1 MENNQV
7 MDAEYE
13 FPGIDNSRLDYL
25 YDELWKLSAGPLFD
39 LPKFGEKVYYF
50 PQGHIEHLE
59 AHTKDE
65 LSQLRP
71 IFDIPS
77 RIGCSVIDIQLKVE
91 NETDEVFAKIALLP
105 DTAEVEIPI
114 SNVNHERIKVSSFI
128 KVLTAS
134 DTSTHGGLSVIK
146 RHAVECLPPLDMSQ
160 PTPSQ
165 EIVAKDL
172 HGCEW
177 KFKHIFRG
185 SPLRHIFTTGWSGFA
200 TSKRLVTGDSF
211 IFLRGENGESRVG
224 IRRAVHQ
231 QRSIPLSIISK
242 ESMHHGITATAMNAI
257 NTKSMFIVFCKLR
270 SSQFIVNFDK
280 VVDAVNNKFYVGSRF
295 TMRFENYDFTVIRY
309 SGTIIGKKDFS
320 SHWRDS
326 EWRCLEVQWDE
337 PALIPR
343 PNKVSSWEIEH
354 MGSSSNVH
362 QSALLKNKR
371 SRQAKETS
379 SNLWPPTLTQ
389 GQEIGQ
395 STVNFPMSVPP
406 LSYCDATDSSNISSG
421 WPIGYSVPTMPK
433 PNYNNEMVMSV
444 KEKMTTAVTTANYR
458 LFGVDLTSPRETE
471 DPIRQ
476 IDSYQKSEMCKITKE
491 KNCDQIQTR
500 ASPKEIQSK
509 STRSRI
515 KVHMQGVA
523 IGRAVDLTILDGY
536 NQLIDELEKL
546 FDLKDELHTRN
557 QWEIIFTDDEG
568 DMMLVGD
575 DPWPKFCN
583 MVKKIFICSKEE
595 VGSQMTCADGI
606 IQVGGSVEGCEGS
619 PVQPQSEAQ
628 QIRTEPSSSG
638 GAHQTSP
645 NRAQAAFDPTAL
657 MNAFAAQMQELVR
670 SNDAKFATLT
680 AQISNL
686 QQESPIRRRNLISDF
701 QEERDP
707 QCTVARSVVQQ
718 YQQT

>member
-1 MENNQV
+1 MANNQV

-13 FPGIDNSRLDYL
+13 FPVESYL

-50 PQGHIEHLE
+50 PQGHIEHVE

-77 RIGCSVIDIQLKVE
+77 KIGCNVMDIQLKVE
-91 NETDEVFAKIALLP
+91 NETDEIFAKIALLP

-114 SNVNHERIKVSSFI
+114 SNVNHERRKVSSFI

-177 KFKHIFRG
+177 RFKHVFRG
-185 SPLRHIFTTGWSGFA
+185 SPLRHIFTTGWSAFA

-242 ESMHHGITATAMNAI
+242 EIMHHGITASTMNAI
-257 NTKSMFIVFCKLR
+257 NTKSMFIVYCKP
-270 SSQFIVNFDK
+270 
-280 VVDAVNNKFYVGSRF
+280 RF
-295 TMRFENYDFTVIRY
+295 TMQFEDYDFTIIRY
-309 SGTIIGKKDFS
+309 SGTVIGKKDLC
-320 SHWRDS
+320 SHWQDS

-343 PNKVSSWEIEH
+343 PNKVSPWEIEH
-354 MGSSSNVH
+354 MGSLSNVH

-371 SRQAKETS
+371 S
-379 SNLWPPTLTQ
+379 NLWNPTLTQ

-395 STVNFPMSVPP
+395 SSTNFLMTVPQ
-406 LSYCDATDSSNISSG
+406 LSYCDATDDSKIPSGLAIS
-421 WPIGYSVPTMPK
+421 YSVPTMSK
-433 PNYNNEMVMSV
+433 TNYNNQMVMSM
-444 KEKMTTAVTTANYR
+444 KEKMTTAATTANNR
-458 LFGVDLTSPRETE
+458 LFGVDLTSPKEIE
-471 DPIRQ
+471 DPMRQ
-476 IDSYQKSEMCKITKE
+476 TEE
-491 KNCDQIQTR
+491 NNCDQIRTQT
-500 ASPKEIQSK
+500 SPKEIQSK
-509 STRSRI
+509 STRSRT
-515 KVHMQGVA
+515 KVQMQGVA

-546 FDLKDELHTRN
+546 FDLKDELRTRN

-575 DPWPKFCN
+575 DPWPEFCN
-583 MVKKIFICSKEE
+583 MVKKMFICSKEE
-595 VGSQMTCADGI
+595 VKIMKSGKKFL
-606 IQVGGSVEGCEGS
+606 EGDS
-619 PVQPQSEAQ
+619 A
-628 QIRTEPSSSG
+628 
-638 GAHQTSP
+638 
-645 NRAQAAFDPTAL
+645 
-657 MNAFAAQMQELVR
+657 
-670 SNDAKFATLT
+670 LT
-680 AQISNL
+680 AAML
-686 QQESPIRRRNLISDF
+686 TCSDVTP
-701 QEERDP
+701 DVK
-707 QCTVARSVVQQ
+707 TANN
-718 YQQT
+718 